1 MIDSGSFMSMDKGEP
16 YKRAGRVGDQVKAEI
31 AEIISK
37 KISDPRVA
45 SVTVTAV
52 ILTDDLKY
60 AKVYISPWLAESSE
74 ATLKGLTHA
83 AGFIRRELGK
93 RLKIRYLPELEFKLE
108 SDSPY
113 QILDLLEQIK
123 TKNRESSIDEHDE

>member
-1 MIDSGSFMSMDKGEP
+1 VIDSGGFMPMDKGEP

-60 AKVYISPWLAESSE
+60 ARVYISPWMAESSE
-74 ATLKGLTHA
+74 ATLIGLTHA
-83 AGFIRRELGK
+83 AGFIRKELGK
-93 RLKIRYLPELEFKLE
+93 RLKLRYLPELEFKLE

-113 QILDLLEQIK
+113 QVLDLLEQIK
-123 TKNRESSIDEHDE
+123 TQNRETSTDEHDE